1 MDDDEILE
9 GELIEDNDDET
20 LSDQAKALMAAGLV
34 SEEIDIFDIA
44 ATDGPAY
51 ELDDL
56 SIDQIVELTSQLDAR
71 GIRWAIDG
79 NPQLLVHRNY
89 ERKAD
94 EVFDLI
100 FGPEQ

>member
-9 GELIEDNDDET
+9 GELLEGDDEET
-20 LSDQAKALMAAGLV
+20 LSDQAQALMAAGLV
-34 SEEIDIFDIA
+34 SEEIDIFDIT

-56 SIDQIVELTSQLDAR
+56 TVDQIVELTSQLDAR

-79 NPQLLVHRNY
+79 NPQLLVHRNH

-100 FGPEQ
+100 FGPEE

>member
-9 GELIEDNDDET
+9 GEIVDDDQ
-20 LSDQAKALMAAGLV
+20 LSAQAELLSGAGLL

-44 ATDGPAY
+44 ATEGPAY
-51 ELDDL
+51 ELEGL
-56 SIDQIVELTSQLDAR
+56 SVDQIEEITKQLDNR
-71 GIRWAIDG
+71 SVRWAIDG
-79 NPQLLVHRNY
+79 NPQLLVHRNH

-100 FGPEQ
+100 FGPEE

>member
-9 GELIEDNDDET
+9 GEIVDDDQ
-20 LSDQAKALMAAGLV
+20 LSAQAELLSGAGLL

-44 ATDGPAY
+44 ATEGPAY
-51 ELDDL
+51 ELEGL
-56 SIDQIVELTSQLDAR
+56 SIDQIEEITKQLDNR
-71 GIRWAIDG
+71 SVRWAIDG
-79 NPQLLVHRNY
+79 NPQLLVHRNH

-100 FGPEQ
+100 FGPEE

>member
-1 MDDDEILE
+1 MDEDEILE
-9 GELIEDNDDET
+9 GELVEGNDEET
-20 LSDQAKALMAAGLV
+20 LSDQAQALMAVGLV

-56 SIDQIVELTSQLDAR
+56 TVDQIVELTSQLDAR

-79 NPQLLVHRNY
+79 NPQLLVHRNH

-100 FGPEQ
+100 FGPEE

>member
-9 GELIEDNDDET
+9 GELVDDDQ
-20 LSDQAKALMAAGLV
+20 LSAQAELLSGAGLL

-44 ATDGPAY
+44 ATEGPAY
-51 ELDDL
+51 ELDGL
-56 SIDQIVELTSQLDAR
+56 SIDQIEEITKQLDNR
-71 GIRWAIDG
+71 SVRWAIDG
-79 NPQLLVHRNY
+79 NPQLLVHRNH

-100 FGPEQ
+100 FGPED

>member
-1 MDDDEILE
+1 MDEEEILE
-9 GELIEDNDDET
+9 GELVEDGDEEK
-20 LSDQAKALMAAGLV
+20 LSEQAQQLAAAGLI

-51 ELDDL
+51 ELEDL
-56 SIDQIVELTSQLDAR
+56 ARDQNAELTSSLDAR

-79 NPQLLVHRNY
+79 SPRLLVHRNH

-100 FGPEQ
+100 VGAEE

>member
-1 MDDDEILE
+1 MDEEEILE
-9 GELIEDNDDET
+9 GELVEDGDEEK
-20 LSDQAKALMAAGLV
+20 LSEQAQQLAAAGLI

-51 ELDDL
+51 ELEEL
-56 SIDQIVELTSQLDAR
+56 TLDQIAELTNSLDAR

-79 NPQLLVHRNY
+79 NPQLLVHRNH

-100 FGPEQ
+100 FGPEE

>member
-9 GELIEDNDDET
+9 GEIVDDDQ
-20 LSDQAKALMAAGLV
+20 LSAQAELLSGAGLL

-44 ATDGPAY
+44 ATEGPAY
-51 ELDDL
+51 ELDGL
-56 SIDQIVELTSQLDAR
+56 SIDQIEEITKQLDNR
-71 GIRWAIDG
+71 SVRWAIDG
-79 NPQLLVHRNY
+79 NPQLLVHRNH

-100 FGPEQ
+100 FGSEE

>member
-9 GELIEDNDDET
+9 GEIVDDDQ
-20 LSDQAKALMAAGLV
+20 LSAQAELLSGAGLL

-44 ATDGPAY
+44 ATEGPAY
-51 ELDDL
+51 ELDGL
-56 SIDQIVELTSQLDAR
+56 GIDQIEEITKQLDNR
-71 GIRWAIDG
+71 SVRWAIDG
-79 NPQLLVHRNY
+79 NPQLLVHRNH

-100 FGPEQ
+100 FGPEE

>member
-9 GELIEDNDDET
+9 GELLEGDDEET
-20 LSDQAKALMAAGLV
+20 LSDQAQALMAAGLV

-56 SIDQIVELTSQLDAR
+56 TVDQIVELTSQLDAR

-79 NPQLLVHRNY
+79 NPQLLVHRNH

-100 FGPEQ
+100 FGPEE

>member
-56 SIDQIVELTSQLDAR
+56 SIDQIVELAGQLDAR

-79 NPQLLVHRNY
+79 NPQLLIHRNY

>member
-9 GELIEDNDDET
+9 GELIEDNDEET

-56 SIDQIVELTSQLDAR
+56 SIDQIVELPGQLDVR

-79 NPQLLVHRNY
+79 NPQLLIHRNY

>member
-9 GELIEDNDDET
+9 GELVEGDDEET
-20 LSDQAKALMAAGLV
+20 LSEQAKVLIAVGLV

-56 SIDQIVELTSQLDAR
+56 SIDQIAELTGQLDAR

-79 NPQLLVHRNY
+79 NPQLLIHRNH

>member
-20 LSDQAKALMAAGLV
+20 LSDQAKVLMAAGLV

-56 SIDQIVELTSQLDAR
+56 SIDQIVELTGQLDAR
-71 GIRWAIDG
+71 GIRWAFDG
-79 NPQLLVHRNY
+79 NPQLLIHRNY

>member
-9 GELIEDNDDET
+9 GEIVDDDQ
-20 LSDQAKALMAAGLV
+20 LSAQAELLSGAGLL

-44 ATDGPAY
+44 ATEGPAY
-51 ELDDL
+51 ELAGL
-56 SIDQIVELTSQLDAR
+56 SIDQIEEITKQLDNR
-71 GIRWAIDG
+71 SVRWAIDG
-79 NPQLLVHRNY
+79 NPQLLVHRNH

-100 FGPEQ
+100 FGPEE

>member
-9 GELIEDNDDET
+9 GELIEDNDEET
-20 LSDQAKALMAAGLV
+20 LSDQAKGLMAAGLV

-56 SIDQIVELTSQLDAR
+56 SIDQISELTSQLDAR

-79 NPQLLVHRNY
+79 NPQLLVHRNH

>member
-9 GELIEDNDDET
+9 GELVDDDQ
-20 LSDQAKALMAAGLV
+20 LSAQAELLSGAGLL

-44 ATDGPAY
+44 ATEGPAY
-51 ELDDL
+51 ELEGL
-56 SIDQIVELTSQLDAR
+56 SIDQIEEITKQLDNR
-71 GIRWAIDG
+71 SVRWAIDG
-79 NPQLLVHRNY
+79 NPQLLVHRNH

-100 FGPEQ
+100 FGPEE

>member
-9 GELIEDNDDET
+9 GEIVDDDQ
-20 LSDQAKALMAAGLV
+20 LSAQAELLSGAGLL

-44 ATDGPAY
+44 ATEGPAY
-51 ELDDL
+51 ELDGL
-56 SIDQIVELTSQLDAR
+56 SIDQIEEITKQLDNR
-71 GIRWAIDG
+71 SVRWEIDG
-79 NPQLLVHRNY
+79 NKQLLVHRNH

-100 FGPEQ
+100 FGPED

>member
-9 GELIEDNDDET
+9 GEIVDDDQ
-20 LSDQAKALMAAGLV
+20 LSGQAELLSGSGLL

-44 ATDGPAY
+44 ATEGPAY
-51 ELDDL
+51 ELDGL
-56 SIDQIVELTSQLDAR
+56 SIDQIEEITKQLDNR
-71 GIRWAIDG
+71 SVRWAIDG
-79 NPQLLVHRNY
+79 NPQLLVHRNH

-100 FGPEQ
+100 FGPEE

>member
-1 MDDDEILE
+1 MDEDEILE
-9 GELIEDNDDET
+9 GELVEGNDEET
-20 LSDQAKALMAAGLV
+20 LSEQAHALMAVGLV

-56 SIDQIVELTSQLDAR
+56 TVDQIVELTNQLDAR

-79 NPQLLVHRNY
+79 NPQLLVHRNH

-100 FGPEQ
+100 FGPEE

>member
-9 GELIEDNDDET
+9 GELVEDNPEDAMSP
-20 LSDQAKALMAAGLV
+20 LVKALVSAGLL

-44 ATDGPAY
+44 ATEGPAY
-51 ELDDL
+51 EIEEL
-56 SIDQIVELTSQLDAR
+56 SVDQISETVFQLDTR
-71 GIRWAIDG
+71 GVRWAIDG
-79 NPQLLVHRNY
+79 NPQLLVHRND

-100 FGPEQ
+100 FGPEE

>member
-9 GELIEDNDDET
+9 GEIVDDDQ
-20 LSDQAKALMAAGLV
+20 LSAQAELLSGAGLL

-44 ATDGPAY
+44 ATEGPAY
-51 ELDDL
+51 ELDGL
-56 SIDQIVELTSQLDAR
+56 SIDQIEEITKQLDNR
-71 GIRWAIDG
+71 SVRWAIDG
-79 NPQLLVHRNY
+79 KPQLLVHRNH

-100 FGPEQ
+100 FGPEE

>member
-9 GELIEDNDDET
+9 GEIVDDDQ
-20 LSDQAKALMAAGLV
+20 LSAQAELLSGAGLL

-44 ATDGPAY
+44 ATEGPAY
-51 ELDDL
+51 ELDGL
-56 SIDQIVELTSQLDAR
+56 SIDQIEEITKQLDNR
-71 GIRWAIDG
+71 SVRWAIDG
-79 NPQLLVHRNY
+79 NPQLLVHRNH

-100 FGPEQ
+100 FGPED

>member
-9 GELIEDNDDET
+9 GELVEDDPEEAMSP
-20 LSDQAKALMAAGLV
+20 LVKALVSAGLI

-44 ATDGPAY
+44 ATEGPAY
-51 ELDDL
+51 EIEEL
-56 SIDQIVELTSQLDAR
+56 SVDQISETVFQLDTR
-71 GIRWAIDG
+71 GVRWAIDG
-79 NPQLLVHRNY
+79 NPQLLVHRND

-100 FGPEQ
+100 FGPEE

>member
-9 GELIEDNDDET
+9 GEIVDDDQ
-20 LSDQAKALMAAGLV
+20 LSAQAELLSGAGLL

-44 ATDGPAY
+44 ATEGPAY
-51 ELDDL
+51 ELDGL
-56 SIDQIVELTSQLDAR
+56 SVDQIEEITKQLDNR
-71 GIRWAIDG
+71 SVRWAIDG
-79 NPQLLVHRNY
+79 NPQLLVHRNH

-100 FGPEQ
+100 FGPEEEK

>member
-1 MDDDEILE
+1 MDEDEILE
-9 GELIEDNDDET
+9 GELVEGNDEET
-20 LSDQAKALMAAGLV
+20 LSDQAQALMAVGLV

-56 SIDQIVELTSQLDAR
+56 TVDQIVELTSQLDAR

-79 NPQLLVHRNY
+79 NPQLLVHRNH

-100 FGPEQ
+100 FGPED

>member
-9 GELIEDNDDET
+9 GELVDDDQ
-20 LSDQAKALMAAGLV
+20 LSAQAELLSGAGLL

-56 SIDQIVELTSQLDAR
+56 TIEQIAELTKQLDNR
-71 GIRWAIDG
+71 GVRWAIDG
-79 NPQLLVHRNY
+79 NPQLLVHRNH

-100 FGPEQ
+100 FGPEE

>member
-9 GELIEDNDDET
+9 GELVEDNPEDAMSPLVE
-20 LSDQAKALMAAGLV
+20 ALASAGLI

-44 ATDGPAY
+44 ATEGPAY
-51 ELDDL
+51 EIEEL
-56 SIDQIVELTSQLDAR
+56 SVDQISETVFQLDTR
-71 GIRWAIDG
+71 GVRWAIDG
-79 NPQLLVHRNY
+79 NPQLLVHRND

-100 FGPEQ
+100 FGPEE

>member
-56 SIDQIVELTSQLDAR
+56 SIDQIVELTGQLDAR
-71 GIRWAIDG
+71 GIR
-79 NPQLLVHRNY
+79 
-89 ERKAD
+89 
-94 EVFDLI
+94 
-100 FGPEQ
+100 

>member
-9 GELIEDNDDET
+9 GEIVDDDQ
-20 LSDQAKALMAAGLV
+20 LSAQAELLSGAGLL

-44 ATDGPAY
+44 ATEGPAY
-51 ELDDL
+51 ELDGL
-56 SIDQIVELTSQLDAR
+56 SIDQIEAITKQLDNR
-71 GIRWAIDG
+71 SVRWAIDG
-79 NPQLLVHRNY
+79 NPQLLVHRNH

-100 FGPEQ
+100 FGPEE

>member
-9 GELIEDNDDET
+9 GEIVDDDQ
-20 LSDQAKALMAAGLV
+20 LSAQAELLSGAGLL

-44 ATDGPAY
+44 ATEGPAY
-51 ELDDL
+51 ELEGL
-56 SIDQIVELTSQLDAR
+56 SIDQIEEITKQLDNR
-71 GIRWAIDG
+71 SVRWAIDG
-79 NPQLLVHRNY
+79 NPQLLVHRNH

-100 FGPEQ
+100 FGPED